1 MELPVLL
8 SVGTIFLCGF
18 FTFLTA
24 ALNSISHAQLAV
36 LMEKGSKSARRIHT
50 WRHTLDASSTSLA
63 IAQSLSQFI
72 GGVGVGVSYYLAFPT
87 IWSFL
92 LAIVL
97 YFHVFLLLGRI
108 VPRILGMRYANS
120 VVGFTATVVQAL
132 VVLLKPGTALVQYLY
147 GRYIPE
153 DDRDDEASRE
163 EIDEILETAH
173 EEGSLDTD
181 EYRILKS
188 IMRYSDVQVSDVM
201 TPRIVVFARS
211 ADMTIAEAVKI
222 PELTQYSRFPVYDDE
237 SLDSVIGYVI
247 TRDLL
252 RAMIE
257 GKSNLKLRDIA
268 REVYFIPENVQ
279 LDRALENFLERRQHL
294 FVVVDEYGG
303 VEGLITMEDVVETI
317 LGVEIVDEADNVIDL
332 RLLAKQRRDKRVAA
346 ILPPSTSGN
355 DNPAAAPTSVKN
367 ASDEE

>member
-1 MELPVLL
+1 MELPALL
-8 SVGTIFLCGF
+8 SVGTIILCGF

-24 ALNSISHAQLAV
+24 ALNSISHAQLTV
-36 LMEKGSKSARRIHT
+36 LMEKGSRSARRIHT
-50 WRHTLDASSTSLA
+50 WWHTLDASSTSLV
-63 IAQSLSQFI
+63 IAQSFSQFI
-72 GGVGVGVSYYLAFPT
+72 GGAAVGVSYYLT
-87 IWSFL
+87 LSNIWLFL
-92 LAIVL
+92 LAIIA
-97 YFHVFLLLGRI
+97 YFHVFLLFGRI
-108 VPRILGMRYANS
+108 VPRILGMRYANN
-120 VVGFTATVVQAL
+120 VVGVTATIVQAL

-153 DDRDDEASRE
+153 DNRDDEASRE

-237 SLDSVIGYVI
+237 SLDAVMGYVI

-332 RLLAKQRRDKRVAA
+332 RHLAKQRRDKRVAA
-346 ILPPSTSGN
+346 ILPT
-355 DNPAAAPTSVKN
+355 PTDEREQTAVPESEDSH
-367 ASDEE
+367 SDTTE

>member
-1 MELPVLL
+1 MELVVLFSL
-8 SVGTIFLCGF
+8 VTILLCAF
-18 FTFLTA
+18 FTFLTT
-24 ALNSISHAQLAV
+24 ALNSVSHAQLTV
-36 LMEKGSKSARRIHT
+36 LMERGDSSARRIHN
-50 WRHTLDASSTSLA
+50 WRQTLDFSTTSLV
-63 IAQSLSQFI
+63 IAQTFFQVAGSI
-72 GGVGVGVSYYLAFPT
+72 AVGVTLYLSLPG

-92 LAIVL
+92 AAALL
-97 YFHVFLLLGRI
+97 FFLLFMFLGRVI
-108 VPRILGMRYANS
+108 PRILGMRYANN
-120 VVGFTATVVQAL
+120 VVGFTASAVQAVTVV
-132 VVLLKPGTALVQYLY
+132 LKPAAAFVQFLY

-163 EIDEILETAH
+163 EIDEILESAH
-173 EEGSLDTD
+173 EEGSLDSD

-201 TPRIVVFARS
+201 TPRIVVFACP
-211 ADMTIAEAVKI
+211 AGLTIAEAVKK

-237 SLDSVIGYVI
+237 SLDSVSGYVM

-252 RAMIE
+252 RAMVE
-257 GKSNLKLRDIA
+257 GKSDKQLRDIA

-332 RLLAKQRRDKRVAA
+332 RQLAKQRRDKRVAA
-346 ILPPSTSGN
+346 VHTQQSPDKPSSGN
-355 DNPAAAPTSVKN
+355 S
-367 ASDEE
+367 

>member
-1 MELPVLL
+1 MELPALL
-8 SVGTIFLCGF
+8 SVVTIFLCGF
-18 FTFLTA
+18 LTFLTA
-24 ALNSISHAQLAV
+24 ALSAISHAQLTV
-36 LMEKGSKSARRIHT
+36 LMEKGSSSARRIYT

-63 IAQSLSQFI
+63 IAQSFAQLM
-72 GGVGVGVSYYLAFPT
+72 GGIAVGVSYYLVLPN
-87 IWSFL
+87 IWYFL
-92 LAIVL
+92 LAVVVF
-97 YFHVFLLLGRI
+97 FHVFLLLGRI

-120 VVGFTATVVQAL
+120 VVGFTATCVHAL
-132 VVLLKPGTALVQYLY
+132 MLVLKPGTAFVQYLY

-153 DDRDDEASRE
+153 DNRDDEASRE

-257 GKSNLKLRDIA
+257 GQSDQKLRDIA

-332 RLLAKQRRDKRVAA
+332 RQLAKQRRDKRVAA
-346 ILPPSTSGN
+346 ILPPPDEHN
-355 DNPAAAPTSVKN
+355 DEAAIPENDDILK
-367 ASDEE
+367 DKE